1 MISYLLHRNGCQHRA
16 HVCYEYKGRRCLR
29 FSLTNNT
36 LTMWSI
42 LSILATL
49 SLASAS
55 PVFRRDDGENENLD
69 DNDNEISCVKYKFS
83 GESAC

>member
-1 MISYLLHRNGCQHRA
+1 MAANIA
-16 HVCYEYKGRRCLR
+16 HTFATSINVDAVSV
-29 FSLTNNT
+29 FFLTNNT

-42 LSILATL
+42 LSIIATL

-55 PVFRRDDGENENLD
+55 PVFRRDDGEGENLD